1 MKRLLAIALLVVAGC
16 APPYGVEHSIGV
28 VKTPLWEEAA
38 TILRREGIVVVE
50 GETNLGMTGVR
61 VAHEEAFRATKFLL
75 EWRRTKTPP
84 GAYLTRDEYILSIE
98 GN

>member
-1 MKRLLAIALLVVAGC
+1 MRLLWIGLLLFAGC

-38 TILRREGIVVVE
+38 AVLRREGIVVVE
-50 GETNLGMTGVR
+50 GETNLGLTGIR
-61 VAHEEAFRATKFLL
+61 VGHEDAFRATKFLL
-75 EWRRTKTPP
+75 EWRRTKPP
-84 GAYLTRDEYILSIE
+84 GAYLTREEYVASIE

>member
-1 MKRLLAIALLVVAGC
+1 MMRVSCIALLLFAGC

-38 TILRREGIVVVE
+38 AVLRREGMVVGE
-50 GETNLGMTGVR
+50 GETNLGLTGIR
-61 VAHEEAFRATKFLL
+61 VAHEDAFRATKFLM
-75 EWRRTKTPP
+75 EWRRTKPP
-84 GAYLTRDEYILSIE
+84 GAYLTREEYVMSIE